1 MLVFFPKPN
10 RLKEKHKNMDDYF
23 ALYRKQKA
31 ATIERIPTAVHGR
44 PYGHKPAA
52 AGF

>member
-31 ATIERIPTAVHGR
+31 ATIERIRNSAE
-44 PYGHKPAA
+44 YQ
-52 AGF
+52 